1 MRTFLIVSFTVILA
15 LMLVGCAKYPQA
27 DIDAAQAALNA
38 AKQAEADRYVPD
50 MYNAAQ
56 KTLNDAL
63 ALADKEKQAW
73 FSNYDEALKL
83 LTSAK
88 EAADNSANAVAAKK
102 EEVKKEAEDL
112 LAKIPDQVKQAK
124 KMWQK
129 APRGKGTR
137 EALAS
142 IKADIEGQ
150 EKAVEEVNAAI
161 TSGDFLTARQKAQAI
176 VDKLTSLQGELQP
189 KK

>member
-1 MRTFLIVSFTVILA
+1 MRNFLILSFTIILA
-15 LMLVGCAKYPQA
+15 VLLVGCAKYPQEA
-27 DIDAAQAALNA
+27 IDAAQAALTA

-50 MYNAAQ
+50 LFNAAQ

-63 ALADKEKQAW
+63 ALADKEKEAM

-83 LTSAK
+83 VTSATD
-88 EAADNSANAVAAKK
+88 AANNAANAVAAKK
-102 EEVKKEAEDL
+102 AEVKAATEAF
-112 LAKIPDQVKQAK
+112 LAQIPDAVKNAK
-124 KMWQK
+124 KAWTK

-137 EALAS
+137 EALAA

-150 EKAVEEVNAAI
+150 EKAVEEVNAAL
-161 TSGDFLTARQKAQAI
+161 TGGDFLTAQQKAQAI
-176 VDKLTSLQGELQP
+176 LDKLASLVTELQP

>member
-1 MRTFLIVSFTVILA
+1 MRNFLILSFTVIVA

-27 DIDAAQAALNA
+27 EIDAAQAALTA
-38 AKQAEADRYVPD
+38 AKQAEADRYLPD

-56 KTLNDAL
+56 KTMNDAL
-63 ALADKEKQAW
+63 ALADKEKEAW

-83 LTSAK
+83 VASAK
-88 EAADNSANAVAAKK
+88 EAADNAANSVAAKK
-102 EEVKKEAEDL
+102 EEVKKGAEAL
-112 LAKIPDQVKQAK
+112 VARIPEEVKNAK

-137 EALAS
+137 EALAA
-142 IKADIEGQ
+142 IKADIESQ
-150 EKAVEEVNAAI
+150 EKAVEEINALLA
-161 TSGDFLTARQKAQAI
+161 SGDFLTAQQKAQAT
-176 VDKLTSLQGELQP
+176 VDKLLSLQAELQP

>member
-1 MRTFLIVSFTVILA
+1 MRTFLTLSFTVILA

-27 DIDAAQAALNA
+27 EIDAAQAALNA

-50 MYNAAQ
+50 LYNAAQ

-63 ALADKEKQAW
+63 ALADKEKEAF

-83 LTSAK
+83 FASTK

-102 EEVKKEAEDL
+102 EEVKKEAEAL
-112 LAKIPDQVKQAK
+112 VARVPEEVKNAK

-137 EALAS
+137 EALAA
-142 IKADIEGQ
+142 IKADIEAQ
-150 EKAVEEVNAAI
+150 EKAVEDVNATLTA
-161 TSGDFLTARQKAQAI
+161 GDFLTARQKAQAI
-176 VDKLTSLQGELQP
+176 VDKLLALQAELQP

>member
-1 MRTFLIVSFTVILA
+1 MRTFLIVTFTVVLA

-27 DIDAAQAALNA
+27 DIDAAQAALTA

-83 LTSAK
+83 VASAK
-88 EAADNSANAVAAKK
+88 EAAGNAANAVAAKK
-102 EEVKKEAEDL
+102 DEVKKATEELLAKVPEEVKN
-112 LAKIPDQVKQAK
+112 AK
-124 KMWQK
+124 KMWTK

-137 EALAS
+137 EALAA
-142 IKADIEGQ
+142 IKADIETQ
-150 EKAVEEVNAAI
+150 EKAVDEVNAAL
-161 TSGDFLTARQKAQAI
+161 TSGDFLTAQQKAQAI
-176 VDKLTSLQGELQP
+176 LDKLASLEAELQP